1 MLDEPPLIVRM
12 LGFVVC
18 LRRHRLPASLHL
30 AITEQTCAGMS
41 LGQWRRSAR
50 LAEVGCP
57 LPVSDLRHVFQVL
70 SNVVVVLVQLPVER
84 VDYVGNL

>member
-18 LRRHRLPASLHL
+18 LRRHRLPASLQL

-41 LGQWRRSAR
+41 LGQWRRSAP

-57 LPVSDLRHVFQVL
+57 SPVSDLGHVFQVL
-70 SNVVVVLVQLPVER
+70 PNVVVVFVQLAVER
-84 VDYVGNL
+84 VDYV